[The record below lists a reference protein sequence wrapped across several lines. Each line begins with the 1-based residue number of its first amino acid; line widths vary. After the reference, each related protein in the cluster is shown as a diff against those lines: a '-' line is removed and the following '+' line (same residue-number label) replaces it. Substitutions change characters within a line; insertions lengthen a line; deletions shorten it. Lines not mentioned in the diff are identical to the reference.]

1 MTRCTILTTTM
12 MPDVD
17 MLIDPSSYAYVV
29 VAGDRTHTSEARIV
43 SIISIA
49 GMKGYLISVD
59 RWISE

>member
-1 MTRCTILTTTM
+1 M